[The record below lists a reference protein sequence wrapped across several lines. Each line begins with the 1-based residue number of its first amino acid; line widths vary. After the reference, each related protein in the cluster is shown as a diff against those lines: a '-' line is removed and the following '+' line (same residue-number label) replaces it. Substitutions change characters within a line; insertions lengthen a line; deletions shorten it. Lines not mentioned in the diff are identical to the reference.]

1 MKKLGPLLLVS
12 YLFSL
17 TTFSQS
23 KKTNHNSISLG
34 ADFSSNI
41 FLGDIKQHDFYP
53 ASYGNFNEFR
63 FSGAMNVKK
72 MFNNIYGLQAEV
84 GIGKLAGLRR
94 EFGKCKHC
102 TTVYSKSSDTLSTK
116 FKNRYYN
123 YDASLLVNL
132 SNLVLNTNRYER
144 SKIKVI
150 GEFGLGL
157 ISFRSVYRNLENNQ
171 IIAARG
177 YDTNFKNNEIKK
189 RDRQTELYYKF
200 ATHLLYPLNDR
211 IDLSGKVKYYIAN
224 SDNLDVAHYSGRD
237 VNASKNDKFVTF
249 ALGLTFNLGSKKS
262 SLHWHNPLD
271 EVYHTQNRIKKKVQS
286 MSKDSDGDGV
296 ADAFDKQ
303 NDTPEGVVVDGSGV
317 PLDVDMDGVYDYQ
330 DEDLFTVKNA
340 KVNAKGV
347 EIDSDGDGVPDSR
360 DLEKS
365 AKNALVNYQGITVNK
380 ANTDDASGVTIL
392 PSLFFNT
399 SSADI
404 RQEDF
409 KRLALAARIMRDNPK
424 EKYFVVGHADSRGT
438 IEDNAKLAKR
448 RAQSAIDYLVEAFG
462 IDVNRLELVSK
473 GETNPLVLK
482 QGFDASSE
490 YENYQIEAYM
500 NEVNRR
506 VDFIIKK

>member
-1 MKKLGPLLLVS
+1 MF
-12 YLFSL
+12 LFSTL
-17 TTFSQS
+17 AVYSQ
-23 KKTNHNSISLG
+23 KNKTNFNSISLG
-34 ADFSSNI
+34 ADFFSNI
-41 FLGDIKQHDFYP
+41 FLGDVKQHDFYP
-53 ASYGNFNEFR
+53 SSYGNFNEFR
-63 FSGAMNVKK
+63 FSGALNAKK
-72 MFNNIYGLQAEV
+72 MFNNVYDIQGEIGL
-84 GIGKLAGLRR
+84 GKLAGIRR

-102 TTVYSKSSDTLSTK
+102 STVYSESIDTSSTK
-116 FKNRYYN
+116 FKNRYFN

-132 SNLVLNTNRYER
+132 SNLVLNTNRNEK

-157 ISFRSVYRNLENNQ
+157 ISFRSVRRNLENSQ
-171 IIAARG
+171 ILALRG
-177 YDTNFKNNEIKK
+177 YESNYENNELKK

-200 ATHLLYPLNDR
+200 AAHMIYPLNDN

-224 SDNLDVAHYSGRD
+224 SDDLDVTHYSAKD
-237 VNASKNDKFVTF
+237 VNGSKNDKFVTF
-249 ALGLTFNLGSKKS
+249 ALGLTFNLGAKKS
-262 SLHWHNPLD
+262 SLHWYNPLD
-271 EVYHTQNRIKKKVQS
+271 ELYHTESKIKKKVQS
-286 MSKDSDGDGV
+286 MSRDSDGDGV

-303 NDTPEGVVVDGSGV
+303 NDTPEGVIVDGSGV

-340 KVNAKGV
+340 KVNAKSV

-380 ANTDDASGVTIL
+380 ANPSDVGGVTIL

-399 SSADI
+399 SSANI

-409 KRLALAARIMRDNPK
+409 KRLALAARIIRDNPK

-438 IEDNAKLAKR
+438 IEDNAELAKR
-448 RAQSAIDYLVEAFG
+448 RAQSAINYLVEAFG
-462 IDVNRLELVSK
+462 IDANRLEVVSK
-473 GETNPLVLK
+473 GETNPLFLK
-482 QGFDASSE
+482 QGYDASSE
-490 YENYQIEAYM
+490 YENYQIEAYL